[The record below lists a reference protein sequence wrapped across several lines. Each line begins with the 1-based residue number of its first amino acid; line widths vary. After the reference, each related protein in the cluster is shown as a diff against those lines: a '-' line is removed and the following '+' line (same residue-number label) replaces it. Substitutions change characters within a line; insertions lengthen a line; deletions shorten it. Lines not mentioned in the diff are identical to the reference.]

1 ALGLCITL
9 VTAGST
15 SIGASTASMPGTSA
29 STRSTLP
36 PSRAICTSASFGHQ
50 VRSRTNSVSS
60 PTRGGALASLAA
72 SSVGSLIQSLT
83 FCGLPVAVLHLNG
96 CRRRRLCPKLRSRM
110 RASRLAATA
119 AILLTTC
126 LAMAGCG
133 RNEDAAGKPAPGD
146 GAGAGRVTVEGDDR
160 IADSLTWDRPQ
171 VMVAE
176 DGVDEAL
183 DRAQA
188 ALEEG
193 RLYEDADAAIPLYL
207 AVLAREPADRTATAG
222 LRKAQAA
229 LLEQG
234 RAAL

>member
-1 ALGLCITL
+1 
-9 VTAGST
+9 
-15 SIGASTASMPGTSA
+15 
-29 STRSTLP
+29 
-36 PSRAICTSASFGHQ
+36 
-50 VRSRTNSVSS
+50 
-60 PTRGGALASLAA
+60 
-72 SSVGSLIQSLT
+72 
-83 FCGLPVAVLHLNG
+83 
-96 CRRRRLCPKLRSRM
+96 
-110 RASRLAATA
+110 
-119 AILLTTC
+119 LLTTC

-146 GAGAGRVTVEGDDR
+146 GAGAGRVTVEGNDR

-229 LLEQG
+229 LLERG
-234 RAAL
+234 RAALEGAGDDVAARSEERRVGKEGRDRQVAE

>member
-15 SIGASTASMPGTSA
+15 SIGASAASMPGTSA

-36 PSRAICTSASFGHQ
+36 PSNAICTSASFGHQ

-72 SSVGSLIQSLT
+72 SSVGLLIQSLT
-83 FCGLPVAVLHLNG
+83 FCGLPVVALHING

-119 AILLTTC
+119 AIFLTTC

-133 RNEDAAGKPAPGD
+133 RNEDSGGKPAPAD
-146 GAGAGRVTVEGDDR
+146 GAAPSRVTVAGDDR
-160 IADSLTWDRPQ
+160 SADSLTWDRPQ
-171 VMVAE
+171 AAVPE
-176 DGVDEAL
+176 DGVGEVVQ
-183 DRAQA
+183 RAPA
-188 ALEEG
+188 ALVEG
-193 RLYEDADAAIPLYL
+193 R
-207 AVLAREPADRTATAG
+207 VC
-222 LRKAQAA
+222 
-229 LLEQG
+229 
-234 RAAL
+234 